1 MIPGCD
7 GIPPNP
13 SFKKLTFVVH
23 FKIIVNFDPPNI
35 LTFQGQKIQSMNI
48 LFILIGVSL
57 FAALIFLA
65 MFIWAVKTGQYDD
78 NYTPSIRILFDEDE
92 EEMRN

>member
-1 MIPGCD
+1 
-7 GIPPNP
+7 
-13 SFKKLTFVVH
+13 
-23 FKIIVNFDPPNI
+23 
-35 LTFQGQKIQSMNI
+35 MNI

-78 NYTPSIRILFDEDE
+78 NYTPSIRISFDEDE
-92 EEMRN
+92 EEMKN